1 MTPEEYLAFERASQE
16 RHEYVD
22 GEVLAK
28 GGCSRK
34 HSLAAQN
41 IARELGNALLDG
53 PCEVHGSDMKIKA
66 AQPTRYHYADAS
78 VACGQP
84 LFEDDAEDVLLNPKL
99 VVEVLSKSTE
109 RYDRGDKF
117 ESYRS
122 IASLTDYVL
131 VSQKAVLVEHY
142 HRLAD
147 GTWNYRALGPGER
160 LGLASL
166 GCEIEVDRIDL
177 KVFAARS

>member
-1 MTPEEYLAFERASQE
+1 MA
-16 RHEYVD
+16 
-22 GEVLAK
+22 
-28 GGCSRK
+28 GCSRK
-34 HSLAAQN
+34 HSFAAQN

-53 PCEVHGSDMKIKA
+53 PCEVHGPDMKLKA
-66 AQPTRYHYADAS
+66 ARPTKYHYAGAS
-78 VACGQP
+78 VACGKP
-84 LFEDDAEDVLLNPKL
+84 EFEDDAEDVLLNPKL

-122 IASLTDYVL
+122 IDSLTDYLL

-147 GTWNYRALGPGER
+147 GTWNYRALGRGER
-160 LGLASL
+160 LALPAL
-166 GCEIEVDRIDL
+166 GCEIVDRIYL
-177 KVFAARS
+177 KVFATTS